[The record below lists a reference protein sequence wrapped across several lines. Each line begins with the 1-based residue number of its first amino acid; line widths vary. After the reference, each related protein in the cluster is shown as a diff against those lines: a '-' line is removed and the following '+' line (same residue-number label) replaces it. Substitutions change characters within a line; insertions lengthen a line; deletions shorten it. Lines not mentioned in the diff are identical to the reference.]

1 MKFTKAHLIKLLP
14 VVALFILCLLAHIAM
29 GYRLKI
35 GYVFA
40 IFFIFLLLNKVTIIY
55 RVLLVVLGIATL
67 IYAPV
72 GLTYGSPNF
81 NSILSLFYT
90 NKQEASEF
98 ISSIPIEH
106 YLFSALILMFCFLS
120 LKVSI
125 NLYKKVNVFL
135 FSFALITIIHH
146 PLKSFIQ
153 GKEFNIF
160 DSGLPE
166 IRVVKDVTI
175 NFIRVKSEYKKMQE
189 ILREKD
195 TWGTVSEQSKYNTY
209 VMVIGESVRKDF
221 MNAYGFPIHN
231 TPFMSTVN
239 GTLFTNY
246 ISAGPSTQIS
256 LANSLAM
263 VKDGKEILSNNIVTL
278 AKKAGFYTYW
288 ISNQGSMGLFDTP
301 VASMGAR
308 ADSPLFIKKGESSSG
323 LNRNMPDTNIIPI
336 VKKVL
341 EDKKEKKL
349 IVIHLMGSHSP
360 ACTRTNYE
368 YKVFFKS
375 EQVSC
380 YIQSIENTDNLLSI
394 ITDEV
399 QKNEKNWSLMYFA
412 DHGVSFFEKDTK
424 KMRLAH
430 NDKYKQNYQV
440 PMFITSYDDTSRKFI
455 NAQRNSM
462 NFLTLFSEW
471 TGIKE
476 PTIPENCKMLSNEMC
491 ENQDDVLNFSNNIM
505 KYSSLPEDKI
515 PK

>member
-1 MKFTKAHLIKLLP
+1 MKITKNHLIKQLP
-14 VVALFILCLLAHIAM
+14 VTALFIFCLLAHIAL

-35 GYVFA
+35 GYVLA
-40 IFFIFLLLNKVTIIY
+40 IFFIFLLLNKVTIFY
-55 RVLLVVLGIATL
+55 RALLIVLGIVTL
-67 IYAPV
+67 IYAPI
-72 GLTYGSPNF
+72 GLTYGSPSF

-90 NKQEASEF
+90 NEQEASEF
-98 ISSIPIEH
+98 ISSIPVEH
-106 YLFSALILMFCFLS
+106 YLFSTLILIFCLLS
-120 LKVSI
+120 LKVRI
-125 NLYKKVNVFL
+125 NLYKKINIFL
-135 FSFALITIIHH
+135 FSFALITTIHH
-146 PLKSFIQ
+146 PLKTFIQ
-153 GKEFNIF
+153 GKEFTIL

-166 IRVVKDVTI
+166 IRVVKDVTT
-175 NFIRVKSEYKKMQE
+175 NFIRVKREHRKMQE
-189 ILREKD
+189 ILSEQD
-195 TWGTVSEQSKYNTY
+195 TWGTVSAKPKYSTY
-209 VMVIGESVRKDF
+209 IVVIGESVRRDF

-231 TPFMSTVN
+231 TPFMSIAN
-239 GTLFTNY
+239 GILFTNY

-263 VKDGKEILSNNIVTL
+263 VKNGKDILSNNIVTL

-288 ISNQGSMGLFDTP
+288 ISNQGSIGLFDTP

-323 LNRNMPDTNIIPI
+323 LNRNIPDTNIIPI
-336 VKKVL
+336 VKKAL

-360 ACTRTNYE
+360 ACIRTNYE

-380 YIQSIENTDNLLSI
+380 YIQSIKNTDDLLSI

-424 KMRLAH
+424 KMKLAH

-440 PMFITSYDDTSRKFI
+440 PMFITSYDDTSRQII
-455 NAQRNSM
+455 NTQRNSM
-462 NFLTLFSEW
+462 SFLTLFSEW
-471 TGIKE
+471 TGIEE
-476 PTIPENCKMLSNEMC
+476 PTISRNCKMLSNEIC
-491 ENQDDVLNFSNNIM
+491 ENQDDVLNFSNKTM

>member
-1 MKFTKAHLIKLLP
+1 MKLTKNHLIKLLP
-14 VVALFILCLLAHIAM
+14 VVALFIFCLLAHMAL

-35 GYVFA
+35 AYVFA
-40 IFFIFLLLNKVTIIY
+40 IFFIFLLLNKVIVVY
-55 RVLLVVLGIATL
+55 RTLLMVLGIATL
-67 IYAPV
+67 VYAPI

-98 ISSIPIEH
+98 ISSIPVEY
-106 YLFSALILMFCFLS
+106 YLFSTFILFSCLLS
-120 LKVSI
+120 LKVNI
-125 NLYKKVNVFL
+125 NLHRNINIFL
-135 FSFALITIIHH
+135 FSFALITVIHH
-146 PLKSFIQ
+146 PLKAFIQ
-153 GKEFNIF
+153 GEEFNIL

-166 IRVVKDVTI
+166 IRAVKDVTT
-175 NFIRVKSEYKKMQE
+175 NFIMVKSEYKKMQE
-189 ILREKD
+189 ILSEKD
-195 TWGTVSEQSKYNTY
+195 TWGTVSAKSKYSTY
-209 VMVIGESVRKDF
+209 IVVIGESVRRDF

-231 TPFMSTVN
+231 TPFMSTAN

-246 ISAGPSTQIS
+246 ISASPSTQIS

-263 VKDGKEILSNNIVTL
+263 VKDGKNILSNNIVTL
-278 AKKAGFYTYW
+278 AEKAGFYTYW
-288 ISNQGSMGLFDTP
+288 ISNQGSMGIFDTP

-336 VKKVL
+336 VKKAL
-341 EDKKEKKL
+341 EDKREKKL

-360 ACTRTNYE
+360 ACIRTNYE

-380 YIQSIENTDNLLSI
+380 YIQSIENTDDLLSI
-394 ITDEV
+394 ITDEA

-412 DHGVSFFEKDTK
+412 DHGVSFFEKDSK

-440 PMFITSYDDTSRKFI
+440 PMFITSYDDTSRNII
-455 NAQRNSM
+455 NVQRNSM

-471 TGIKE
+471 TDIKE
-476 PTIPENCKMLSNEMC
+476 STISENCKMLSNEIC
-491 ENQDDVLNFSNNIM
+491 ENQDNVLNFNNKVM

-515 PK
+515 NE

>member
-1 MKFTKAHLIKLLP
+1 MKATKNHLIKLLP
-14 VVALFILCLLAHIAM
+14 VAALFIFCLLVHIAL

-35 GYVFA
+35 GYVLA
-40 IFFIFLLLNKVTIIY
+40 VFFIFLSLNKVIIAY
-55 RVLLVVLGIATL
+55 RSLLIVLGIVAL
-67 IYAPV
+67 IYSPI

-90 NKQEASEF
+90 NEQEASEF
-98 ISSIPIEH
+98 ISSIPAEH
-106 YLFSALILMFCFLS
+106 YLFSLLILIFCLLS
-120 LKVSI
+120 LKVRM
-125 NLYKKVNVFL
+125 NLYKKINIFL
-135 FSFALITIIHH
+135 FSFALIMTIHH
-146 PLKSFIQ
+146 PLKAFIQ
-153 GKEFNIF
+153 GKEFNIL

-166 IRVVKDVTI
+166 IRVVKDV
-175 NFIRVKSEYKKMQE
+175 R
-189 ILREKD
+189 R
-195 TWGTVSEQSKYNTY
+195 
-209 VMVIGESVRKDF
+209 DF
-221 MNAYGFPIHN
+221 MNAYGFSVHN
-231 TPFMSTVN
+231 TPFMSIAN

-256 LANSLAM
+256 LASSLAM
-263 VKDGKEILSNNIVTL
+263 VKNGKDILSNNIVTL

-323 LNRNMPDTNIIPI
+323 LNRNIPDTNIIPI
-336 VKKVL
+336 VKKAL

-349 IVIHLMGSHSP
+349 IVIHLMESHSP
-360 ACTRTNYE
+360 ACIRTNYE

-375 EQVSC
+375 EQISC
-380 YIQSIENTDNLLSI
+380 YIQSIKNTDDLLSI
-394 ITDEV
+394 ITSEV
-399 QKNEKNWSLMYFA
+399 QKNEKSWSLMYFA

-440 PMFITSYDDTSRKFI
+440 PMFITSYDDTSRKII

-462 NFLTLFSEW
+462 SFLTLFSEW
-471 TGIKE
+471 TGIQE
-476 PTIPENCKMLSNEMC
+476 PTIPRNCKMLSNEIC
-491 ENQDDVLNFSNNIM
+491 ENQDDVLNFSNKIV

-515 PK
+515 SK

>member
-1 MKFTKAHLIKLLP
+1 MKLTKNHLIKLLP
-14 VVALFILCLLAHIAM
+14 VVALFIFCLLTHMAL

-35 GYVFA
+35 VYVFA
-40 IFFIFLLLNKVTIIY
+40 IFFIFLLLNKVTVVY
-55 RVLLVVLGIATL
+55 RPLLIVLSIATL
-67 IYAPV
+67 VYAPV
-72 GLTYGSPNF
+72 GLTYGPPNF
-81 NSILSLFYT
+81 NLILSLFYT
-90 NKQEASEF
+90 NEQEASEF
-98 ISSIPIEH
+98 ISSIPIE
-106 YLFSALILMFCFLS
+106 YYIFSVFILIFCLFS
-120 LKVSI
+120 LKVNV
-125 NLYKKVNVFL
+125 NLHRNISVFL
-135 FSFALITIIHH
+135 FSFALITVIHH
-146 PLKSFIQ
+146 PLTDFIQ
-153 GKEFNIF
+153 GKGFNILN
-160 DSGLPE
+160 SGLPE

-175 NFIRVKSEYKKMQE
+175 NFISVESEYKKMQKM
-189 ILREKD
+189 LSEKD
-195 TWGTVSEQSKYNTY
+195 TWGTVSAKSKYSTY
-209 VMVIGESVRKDF
+209 IVVIGESVRRDF
-221 MNAYGFPIHN
+221 MNAYGLPIHN
-231 TPFMSTVN
+231 TPFMSTAN

-246 ISAGPSTQIS
+246 ISVGPSTQIS

-263 VKDGKEILSNNIVTL
+263 VKDGKNILSNNIVTL

-288 ISNQGSMGLFDTP
+288 ISNQGSMGVFDTP

-336 VKKVL
+336 VKKAL
-341 EDKKEKKL
+341 EDKREKKL

-360 ACTRTNYE
+360 ACIRTNYE

-380 YIQSIENTDNLLSI
+380 YIQSIENTDDLLSI
-394 ITDEV
+394 ITDEA
-399 QKNEKNWSLMYFA
+399 QKNEKSWSLMYFA

-424 KMRLAH
+424 KTRLAH

-440 PMFITSYDDTSRKFI
+440 PMFITSYDDTSRNII

-462 NFLTLFSEW
+462 NFLTLLSEW

-476 PTIPENCKMLSNEMC
+476 STISENCKMLSNEIC
-491 ENQDDVLNFSNNIM
+491 KNQDDVLDFNNKVM

>member
-1 MKFTKAHLIKLLP
+1 MKLTKNHLIKLLP
-14 VVALFILCLLAHIAM
+14 VVALFIFCLLAHMAL

-35 GYVFA
+35 AYVFA
-40 IFFIFLLLNKVTIIY
+40 MFFIFLLLNKVTVVY
-55 RVLLVVLGIATL
+55 RPLLIVLGIATL
-67 IYAPV
+67 VYAPI

-90 NKQEASEF
+90 NEQEASEF
-98 ISSIPIEH
+98 ISSIPIEY
-106 YLFSALILMFCFLS
+106 YLFSTFILIFCLLS
-120 LKVSI
+120 LKVNI
-125 NLYKKVNVFL
+125 NLHRNINVLL

-146 PLKSFIQ
+146 PLKAFIQ
-153 GKEFNIF
+153 GKEFNIL

-166 IRVVKDVTI
+166 IRAIKDVTI
-175 NFIRVKSEYKKMQE
+175 NFIRVKIEYKRMQE
-189 ILREKD
+189 ILSEKD
-195 TWGTVSEQSKYNTY
+195 TWGTVSAKPKYSTY
-209 VMVIGESVRKDF
+209 IVVIGESVRRDF

-231 TPFMSTVN
+231 TPFMSTTN

-246 ISAGPSTQIS
+246 ISVGPSTQIS

-263 VKDGKEILSNNIVTL
+263 VKDGKNILSNNIVTL

-288 ISNQGSMGLFDTP
+288 ISNQGSMGIFDTP

-336 VKKVL
+336 VKKAL
-341 EDKKEKKL
+341 EDKREKKL

-380 YIQSIENTDNLLSI
+380 YIQSIENTDDLLSI
-394 ITDEV
+394 ITDEA
-399 QKNEKNWSLMYFA
+399 QKNEKSWSLMYFA
-412 DHGVSFFEKDTK
+412 DHGGSFFEKDTK

-440 PMFITSYDDTSRKFI
+440 PMFITSYDDTSRNII
-455 NAQRNSM
+455 NVQRNSM
-462 NFLTLFSEW
+462 NFLTLFSDW

-476 PTIPENCKMLSNEMC
+476 STISDNCKMLSNEIC
-491 ENQDDVLNFSNNIM
+491 ENQDDVLNFSNKFM

-515 PK
+515 PE

>member
-1 MKFTKAHLIKLLP
+1 MKITKNHLIKLLP
-14 VVALFILCLLAHIAM
+14 VVALFIFCLLAHIAL

-35 GYVFA
+35 GYVLA
-40 IFFIFLLLNKVTIIY
+40 IFFIFLLLNKVTILY
-55 RVLLVVLGIATL
+55 KVLLIVLGIVTL
-67 IYAPV
+67 IYAPI

-90 NKQEASEF
+90 NEQEASEF
-98 ISSIPIEH
+98 ISSIPVEH
-106 YLFSALILMFCFLS
+106 YLFSTLILIFCLLS
-120 LKVSI
+120 LKVRI
-125 NLYKKVNVFL
+125 NLYKEINIFL
-135 FSFALITIIHH
+135 FSFALITTIHH
-146 PLKSFIQ
+146 PLKTFIQ
-153 GKEFNIF
+153 GKEFTIL

-166 IRVVKDVTI
+166 IRVVKDVTT
-175 NFIRVKSEYKKMQE
+175 NFIRVKSEHRKMQE
-189 ILREKD
+189 ILSEQD
-195 TWGTVSEQSKYNTY
+195 TWGTVSAKPKYSTY
-209 VMVIGESVRKDF
+209 IVVIGESVRRDF

-231 TPFMSTVN
+231 TPFMSITN
-239 GTLFTNY
+239 GILFTNY

-263 VKDGKEILSNNIVTL
+263 VKNGKDILSNNIVTL

-288 ISNQGSMGLFDTP
+288 ISNQGSMGVFDTP

-308 ADSPLFIKKGESSSG
+308 ANSPLFIKKGESSSG
-323 LNRNMPDTNIIPI
+323 LNRNIPDTNIIPI
-336 VKKVL
+336 VKKAL

-360 ACTRTNYE
+360 ACIRTNYE

-380 YIQSIENTDNLLSI
+380 YIQSIKNTDDLLSI

-440 PMFITSYDDTSRKFI
+440 PMFITSYDDTSRQII
-455 NAQRNSM
+455 NTQRNSM
-462 NFLTLFSEW
+462 SFLTLFSEW
-471 TGIKE
+471 TGIEE
-476 PTIPENCKMLSNEMC
+476 PTISRNCKMLSNEIC
-491 ENQDDVLNFSNNIM
+491 ENQDDVLNFSNKTM